1 MLYIK
6 SHISYSNTLN
16 IYCQK
21 IRDILLNFLQNKI
34 FLSYKCYLYQMQK
47 LYQNEFKKIQFIFYC
62 HIIIHNVIINY
73 IYCILLLLIFF
84 LKIQVFSIYQF
95 NIYYA
100 YKMDK

>member
-34 FLSYKCYLYQMQK
+34 FLSYKCYLYQM
-47 LYQNEFKKIQFIFYC
+47 
-62 HIIIHNVIINY
+62 
-73 IYCILLLLIFF
+73 
-84 LKIQVFSIYQF
+84 
-95 NIYYA
+95 
-100 YKMDK
+100 